1 MVLRK
6 IHGRIL
12 AVNPA
17 ARRVE
22 YVSGSGLAH
31 RLQDVLGQIGP
42 LPKVD
47 IRLGDCFRYVRIRC
61 EMKDRVATI
70 HGFTEPA
77 SILQIGL
84 HHGQPAVARLGL
96 EIASLSGSK
105 VVINNY
111 FFSSLG
117 AQKPP
122 KQMAADKPGAARN
135 ERFHR
140 FRPAPPAIGC
150 SRAPGDKA
158 RQEEAPGGRAGWR

>member
-1 MVLRK
+1 MLAAVSRNWNTRPVVLRK

-12 AVNPA
+12 TIDA
-17 ARRVE
+17 AAGGVE

-47 IRLGDCFRYVRIRC
+47 IRLGDCLRDVRIRC

-84 HHGQPAVARLGL
+84 HHGQPTIARLGL
-96 EIASLSGSK
+96 KIASLS
-105 VVINNY
+105 
-111 FFSSLG
+111 
-117 AQKPP
+117 
-122 KQMAADKPGAARN
+122 
-135 ERFHR
+135 
-140 FRPAPPAIGC
+140 
-150 SRAPGDKA
+150 
-158 RQEEAPGGRAGWR
+158 